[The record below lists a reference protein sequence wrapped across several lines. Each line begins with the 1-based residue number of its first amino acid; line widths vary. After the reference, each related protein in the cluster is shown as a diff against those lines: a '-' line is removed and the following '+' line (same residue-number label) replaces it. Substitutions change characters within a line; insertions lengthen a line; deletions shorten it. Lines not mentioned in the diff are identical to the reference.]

1 MSLRFK
7 NFRRGFKIFAAAVI
21 FILAVII
28 AVFPERYL
36 KSSFSGI
43 KLWAFSVLPS
53 LLPYFFLTTVLTKL
67 NVLDGVFKKFDKPN
81 GKLFRVKGIVSYA
94 FFSSVISGY
103 PVGAKILSDMYA
115 GGLLSE
121 GEVKRAAPL
130 CSTSGPL
137 FIIGA
142 VGVSMFLSKT
152 AGVIM
157 LIAHV
162 LSAVFAALTFR
173 GVKGEILASDKTLL
187 PQKCDNILY
196 EAAYGAVNSVLIVG
210 AYVAVFFVISDILFD
225 FKILLPLSFVLKPI
239 FSVFGASGC
248 EYYFISGLMECTK
261 GAKLL
266 STLGAL
272 PKTVAL
278 SASLISFGGVSVI
291 MQSLTYLSGAKVK
304 PLYFLTVKSVQA
316 FYAFLLAFLLSY
328 LFL

>member
-103 PVGAKILSDMYA
+103 PVGAKILSDLYA
-115 GGLLSE
+115 GGLISE

-142 VGVSMFLSKT
+142 VGVSMFMNKT

-239 FSVFGASGC
+239 FSVFGANGC